1 MTNYG
6 YIAVDL
12 YDRFFGKD
20 VYYLYTWTLYH
31 LLIPIWTF
39 YFGFNQAMTFVTI
52 DPINLHNTTNIMENI
67 FEMKAIFLVIA
78 WSTVIVFLD
87 LFFLLIVRAH
97 FNLDRIKL
105 KLPFSNKIK
114 SYQCLSMRNI
124 TIIEVAIFI
133 LSFYSV
139 SLRDIMLF
147 LSLNTIQMVVI
158 YSFIKN
164 VPFNLGRV
172 FFIAAAYVFIFR
184 LLIFPLTN

>member
-6 YIAVDL
+6 FIVVDL

-20 VYYLYTWTLYH
+20 VYYLYAWTIYH
-31 LLIPIWTF
+31 ILIPIWAF
-39 YFGFNQAMTFVTI
+39 YYGFDHAMTFVTI
-52 DPINLHNTTNIMENI
+52 NPTNLHNTTNIMANI
-67 FEMKAIFLVIA
+67 FEMKALFIVLA
-78 WSTVIVFLD
+78 WSAVIVFLD
-87 LFFLLIVRAH
+87 LFFLLVVRAH

-105 KLPFSNKIK
+105 KLPFSDRVK

-124 TIIEVAIFI
+124 TIIEVTIFI

-139 SLRDIMLF
+139 SLRDVMLF
-147 LSLNTIQMVVI
+147 LSINTIQMVVI

-172 FFIAAAYVFIFR
+172 FFTAAAYVFIFR
-184 LLIFPLTN
+184 LLIFPITH